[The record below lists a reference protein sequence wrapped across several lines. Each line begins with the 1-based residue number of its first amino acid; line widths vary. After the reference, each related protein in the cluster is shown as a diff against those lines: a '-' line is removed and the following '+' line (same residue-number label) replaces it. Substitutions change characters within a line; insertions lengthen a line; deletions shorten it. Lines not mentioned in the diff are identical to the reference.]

1 MKILDVL
8 SPEVINAELVV
19 DTKTEVLSSLVNLLY
34 ENNKIKDK
42 EKVLHILLEREKL
55 GSTGIGAGIAI
66 PHGKY
71 NDIETL
77 VAAFGRSM
85 KGVDFEAEDKKPV
98 FLFFLFLAP
107 ESAANLHLRILARIS
122 RLLKR
127 ESFREK
133 LLEARDARDILEV
146 IRKEEEE

>member
-8 SPEVINAELVV
+8 SPKVINAELAA
-19 DTKTEVLSSLVNLLY
+19 DTKTEVLSSLVDLLY
-34 ENNKIKDK
+34 ENNKIKNKD
-42 EKVLHILLEREKL
+42 KVLQILLERERL

-77 VAAFGRSM
+77 VAAFGRSK

-107 ESAANLHLRILARIS
+107 ENAAALHLRILARIS

-127 ESFREK
+127 DSFREK
-133 LLEARDARDILEV
+133 LIQAEDAQDIMK
-146 IRKEEEE
+146 IISKEEEE

>member
-8 SPEVINAELVV
+8 SPKVINAELAA
-19 DTKTEVLSSLVNLLY
+19 DTKTEVLSSLVDLLY

-42 EKVLHILLEREKL
+42 DKVLQILLERERL

-77 VAAFGRSM
+77 VAAFGRSK
-85 KGVDFEAEDKKPV
+85 KGVDFEAEDRKPV

-107 ESAANLHLRILARIS
+107 ENAAALHLRILARIS

-127 ESFREK
+127 DSFREK
-133 LLEARDARDILEV
+133 LIQAEDAQDIMK
-146 IRKEEEE
+146 IISKEEEE